1 MNRNHEGETGHL
13 LEERVWG
20 AVRVDARH
28 SESDEH
34 LTFGAAMELVRKN
47 QPPIKAPYAARL
59 WKEVCQRTGKPVKF
73 FTAVRSMLDER
84 HKVDGWFELEGKVV
98 TFDFTMIPEKPV
110 KTHMRIES
118 EELKDVAGLA
128 GRIAREIASISQL
141 PGRV

>member
-1 MNRNHEGETGHL
+1 
-13 LEERVWG
+13 
-20 AVRVDARH
+20 
-28 SESDEH
+28 
-34 LTFGAAMELVRKN
+34 
-47 QPPIKAPYAARL
+47 
-59 WKEVCQRTGKPVKF
+59 
-73 FTAVRSMLDER
+73 MLDER